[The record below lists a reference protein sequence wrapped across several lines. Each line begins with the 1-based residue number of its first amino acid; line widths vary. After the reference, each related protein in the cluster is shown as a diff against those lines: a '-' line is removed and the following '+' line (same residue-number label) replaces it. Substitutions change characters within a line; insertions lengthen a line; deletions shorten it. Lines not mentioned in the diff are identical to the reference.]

1 MTNLDAR
8 YGRRSKPRWF
18 WWAFAA
24 VGVTLGVAWAAWVSA
39 GLSDKP
45 VSASLHS
52 YDVVSDTEVVVRVD
66 VVVNTAEPV
75 ECTVYAQNMN
85 HAVVGEKTVA
95 VDPEPAEQALSIA
108 VTTQEPAVNGVLR
121 SCRVVR

>member
-8 YGRRSKPRWF
+8 YGRRTKPTWF

-24 VGVTLGVAWAAWVSA
+24 VGVVLGIAWAAWVA
-39 GLSDKP
+39 TAEKP

-52 YDVVSDTEVVVRVD
+52 YDVVSDTEVRVRID
-66 VVVNTAEPV
+66 VVLNTDDPV

-85 HAVVGEKTVA
+85 HAVVGEKTVR
-95 VDPEPAEQALSIA
+95 VDGTEREQGLT
-108 VTTQEPAVNGVLR
+108 VPVRTQERAVNGVLR

>member
-8 YGRRSKPRWF
+8 YGRRSKPAWF

-24 VGVTLGVAWAAWVSA
+24 VGIVLGIAWAAWVA
-39 GLSDKP
+39 TAEKP

-66 VVVNTAEPV
+66 VVVNTDDPV
-75 ECTVYAQNMN
+75 ECTVYAQNMA
-85 HAVVGEKTVA
+85 HAVVGEKTVRL
-95 VDPEPAEQALSIA
+95 DSDDREQALSVA
-108 VTTQEPAVNGVLR
+108 VRTQERAVNGVLR
-121 SCRVVR
+121 SCRVAR

>member
-8 YGRRSKPRWF
+8 YGRRTKPTWF

-24 VGVTLGVAWAAWVSA
+24 VGIVLGVAWAAWVSTA
-39 GLSDKP
+39 EKP

-52 YDVVSDTEVVVRVD
+52 YEVISDTEVVVRLD
-66 VVVNTAEPV
+66 VVVNTDQPV

-85 HAVVGEKTVA
+85 HAVVGEKTVP
-95 VDPEPAEQALSIA
+95 VDPDDREQALSIA
-108 VTTQEPAVNGVLR
+108 VRTQERAVNGVLR
-121 SCRVVR
+121 SCREAR